1 MELTCAPARPGPDTP
16 SYRRATVAH
25 ASQGS
30 PRIRGLREMTSLLI
44 AALAGALATGVLA
57 TLIMMSAPAYA
68 SGTAEGH
75 ALGSVQLMAR
85 LPREADE
92 ADWRA
97 ARTLPEDLPDL
108 APRPGP
114 QALTPPPVCTC
125 TLPPAVD

>member
-1 MELTCAPARPGPDTP
+1 MELTCAPARPGSDTP

-30 PRIRGLREMTSLLI
+30 PWIRALREMTSLLI
-44 AALAGALATGVLA
+44 AAVAGALATGVLA

-68 SGTAEGH
+68 SGTAESH
-75 ALGSVQLMAR
+75 ALGSLQLIAR
-85 LPREADE
+85 LPGEADE

-97 ARTLPEDLPDL
+97 TRTMPEDLPDL